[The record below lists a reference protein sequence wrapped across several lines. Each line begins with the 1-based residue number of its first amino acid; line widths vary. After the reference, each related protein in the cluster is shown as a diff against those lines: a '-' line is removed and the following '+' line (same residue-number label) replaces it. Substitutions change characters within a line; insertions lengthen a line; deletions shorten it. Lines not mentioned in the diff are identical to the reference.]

1 MILYFVK
8 LIDRTKHPVQRGV
21 MGSRAPRHQE
31 GVNTADI
38 EVMGMKT
45 GTSGLRA
52 GEDTEGAG
60 WIRTSGSYWNV
71 ESQTPSR

>member
-8 LIDRTKHPVQRGV
+8 LIVRTKHPVWRGV
-21 MGSRAPRHQE
+21 MGSRAPRHQD
-31 GVNTADI
+31 TADI